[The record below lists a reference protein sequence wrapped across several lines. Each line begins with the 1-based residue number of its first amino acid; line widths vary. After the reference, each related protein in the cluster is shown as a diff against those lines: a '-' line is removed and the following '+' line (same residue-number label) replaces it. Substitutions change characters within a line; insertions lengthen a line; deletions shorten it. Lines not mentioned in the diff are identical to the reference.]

1 MISKC
6 TGCES
11 CLSRH
16 IPDFDSD
23 EEEESFWDSHHPD
36 QFELRSVKVRLRGRP
51 RVETP
56 KQRVTLMLHPH
67 LKRDLVSLAEK
78 RGMKYQTL
86 IQSFLC
92 ERVGEELKRING

>member
-1 MISKC
+1 MFKPC
-6 TGCES
+6 AGCQACS
-11 CLSRH
+11 SRQ
-16 IPDFDSD
+16 IPDFESD

-36 QFELRSVKVRLRGRP
+36 QFELHPVKVRLRGRP

-56 KQRVTLMLHPH
+56 KQRVTLMLHPN

-92 ERVGEELKRING
+92 ERVGEELKRLNP